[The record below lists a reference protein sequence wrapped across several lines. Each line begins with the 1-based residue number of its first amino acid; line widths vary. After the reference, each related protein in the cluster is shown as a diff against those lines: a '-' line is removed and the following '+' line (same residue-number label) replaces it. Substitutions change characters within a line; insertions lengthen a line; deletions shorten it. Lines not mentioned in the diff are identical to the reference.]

1 MKYQNLPLPPPPSSR
16 INSLNPHSPASA
28 FPNSPTSPKYSPN
41 PGVRSL
47 NPISPATGSY
57 PSNSPTSP
65 KYSPA
70 SANKHSDHQAPSYVP
85 RSPSVR
91 QSHRQ
96 SLTPSDLPEYRSMYS
111 IQMDNHVPVATA
123 SKSTQKDNRYTS
135 YHLPS
140 ASRYSPPSPHAQ
152 VAASSIPP
160 LKNENRPPFQYLQS
174 IPSSLN
180 NSSSGSNLSSQEPHG
195 DSASLSGHSGL
206 SSPPSTP
213 TSNGTWQPPA
223 PPPSPNFF
231 FPGSRS
237 VARPRVTS
245 KITISHLKKRRSKSR
260 LRAARSQTS
269 LISSLSPTSPSAD
282 QMAFESPPVSPIAQ
296 TPIQSNHPDIW
307 SEEGAIVPS
316 DDYIRKVTPSVPKAP
331 PETFVFPTA
340 RSRAQPKISSK
351 PKSSKRSR
359 HSSRNRDENSG
370 RSRFI
375 GALFKKKNKG
385 KTPNITP
392 SNTYTK
398 ISDPVVS
405 TTVEPTSPPPERRV
419 SDESSHEFTVHQEPT
434 KKLKSKSWSYP
445 LDPYN
450 SVLLD
455 KLSRLVF
462 YFSRYSCLIHSYLAI
477 AIQANSYRDLIKLVR
492 PVFMIMGI
500 TLLRPFLILDVD
512 KGK

>member
-1 MKYQNLPLPPPPSSR
+1 MSEFSHIVVKYQNLPLPPPPSSR

-91 QSHRQ
+91 QSHRH

-174 IPSSLN
+174 IPSSLK

-195 DSASLSGHSGL
+195 DSASLSGYSGL

-245 KITISHLKKRRSKSR
+245 KITISQLTKRRSKSR
-260 LRAARSQTS
+260 LRAGRSQTS
-269 LISSLSPTSPSAD
+269 LIPSLSPVSPSID
-282 QMAFESPPVSPIAQ
+282 HVDFEPAPASPTVQ

-307 SEEGAIVPS
+307 SDESAFIPS
-316 DDYIRKVTPSVPKAP
+316 DDHHRKVAPSVPKAP
-331 PETFVFPTA
+331 PETLVFPTA

-351 PKSSKRSR
+351 PKSSKRSKNK
-359 HSSRNRDENSG
+359 SPKSKDDNSG

-385 KTPNITP
+385 KTPNIIPP
-392 SNTYTK
+392 SNMYTK
-398 ISDPVVS
+398 LSDPV
-405 TTVEPTSPPPERRV
+405 TPAVEHTPPEQRI
-419 SDESSHEFTVHQEPT
+419 SEESSHESNVHQERT
-434 KKLKSKSWSYP
+434 RKLKSKSGSYP

-455 KLSRLVF
+455 KLSRLVIYILLSF
-462 YFSRYSCLIHSYLAI
+462 NIHA
-477 AIQANSYRDLIKLVR
+477 
-492 PVFMIMGI
+492 
-500 TLLRPFLILDVD
+500 
-512 KGK
+512 

>member
-1 MKYQNLPLPPPPSSR
+1 MKYQNLPLPPPPS
-16 INSLNPHSPASA
+16 
-28 FPNSPTSPKYSPN
+28 
-41 PGVRSL
+41 PGVHSL
-47 NPISPATGSY
+47 NPISPATRSFPY
-57 PSNSPTSP
+57 AHNSPTSP

-70 SANKHSDHQAPSYVP
+70 STNKHSEHLAASYVP

-91 QSHRQ
+91 QSHRH
-96 SLTPSDLPEYRSMYS
+96 SLTPSDLPEYCSTYS
-111 IQMDNHVPVATA
+111 CQMDNHSPVIAN
-123 SKSTQKDNRYTS
+123 KSTRRDNQYTS
-135 YHLPS
+135 YQFPS
-140 ASRYSPPSPHAQ
+140 ASRSGPPSPHVQ
-152 VAASSIPP
+152 LAAISIPP
-160 LKNENRPPFQYLQS
+160 LRNENRLPFQHLPSVPNS
-174 IPSSLN
+174 INHSSSSSNSNHSSIRSPHDPHRDSSL
-180 NSSSGSNLSSQEPHG
+180 SVY
-195 DSASLSGHSGL
+195 SGL
-206 SSPPSTP
+206 SSPSTP

-462 YFSRYSCLIHSYLAI
+462 YLFEIFVA
-477 AIQANSYRDLIKLVR
+477 
-492 PVFMIMGI
+492 
-500 TLLRPFLILDVD
+500 
-512 KGK
+512 